1 MHTVSI
7 AWDVEYIMTSTIRE
21 GFKMS
26 KEEVLSYFYTNSTN
40 YGVRRTFI
48 ILMCGLLTGMVIYM
62 TYYITSEKIVYNRK
76 FNWSLVA
83 ILLITIIV
91 MMMISSNIAISL
103 GMVGALSIVRFR
115 TAIKDSRDTIF
126 IFWAIAEGLCT
137 SSQNY
142 RLTFTSVIFIAI
154 VLIISSKIP
163 GIWNRYLLV
172 VTGGETQQID
182 REMFQNILT
191 PFVVSQRIRT
201 VNKSATCAH
210 EELVLEVKTRG
221 ELNLK
226 VIDELI
232 LVPGVETVNWVAESG
247 ENIG

>member
-1 MHTVSI
+1 
-7 AWDVEYIMTSTIRE
+7 
-21 GFKMS
+21 MS
-26 KEEVLSYFYTNSTN
+26 KDEVISYFYTNSTN
-40 YGVRRTFI
+40 YGVKRTFV
-48 ILMCGLLTGMVIYM
+48 ILLCGLLVGMLIYL

-83 ILLITIIV
+83 VLLITIIV
-91 MMMISSNIAISL
+91 MLMISSNIAISL

-142 RLTFTSVIFIAI
+142 RLTFTSALFIAA

-172 VTGGETQQID
+172 VSGGQQPID
-182 REMFQNILT
+182 MDVFQTKLKPYIVN
-191 PFVVSQRIRT
+191 QKIRT
-201 VNKSATCAH
+201 ANRDGSH
-210 EELVLEVKTRG
+210 EELILEIKTKG

-226 VIDELI
+226 VVEELM
-232 LVPGVETVNWVAESG
+232 LVPGVESVNWVTESG
-247 ENIG
+247 ETVG